1 MLGQRGGLRKM
12 EPQLASET
20 FAWQVLC
27 LRLAVIKCHAL
38 GPANPNALRLRATGR
53 DAVLAHSAAWAEAS
67 PRTLFLLQ
75 EEAATWARNGPLR
88 VVLAVV

>member
-1 MLGQRGGLRKM
+1 MSLIDSIPKNYD
-12 EPQLASET
+12 A
-20 FAWQVLC
+20 A
-27 LRLAVIKCHAL
+27 AA
-38 GPANPNALRLRATGR
+38 ATR
-53 DAVLAHSAAWAEAS
+53 HSAAWAEAS